1 MTTDAAAG
9 NCNGRSLTLNAG
21 SSSIKFALFSA
32 PDARRLWSGA
42 IERIGPD
49 ARLSVKGA
57 ASSATFTATP
67 IAAPDHASA
76 IKCVLA
82 CARDAV
88 GSDRLVAIGH
98 RIVHGGPDFCAAR
111 RLNAATIAALH
122 QLVPLDPDHM
132 PPELALVAAA
142 GRHFPGTPQF
152 ACFDTAFHHD
162 LPRVAQLIAIPQRSQ
177 TGMLR
182 RYGFHGLSYE
192 YLMRELH
199 RLAGP
204 QAGDGRIVLAHL
216 GSGSSLSAVHRGR
229 PMETSMGF
237 TPASGVMMATRSGD
251 IDPGLAAYLAHSEAM
266 TPAQFHHMVNF
277 ESGLLGV
284 SQSSGDMQVLLDR
297 SPDDTKAA
305 DAVDLYCHLVKQRI
319 GAFAATLGGLDTLV
333 FSGGIGENAPAIRA
347 QICDGLGFLG
357 ITLDTGRN
365 MAGAPVISTSGA
377 VTVRVIATDEEAM
390 IAHHVAGLIAPT
402 PPAG

>member
-1 MTTDAAAG
+1 MTVEEPAVDTG
-9 NCNGRSLTLNAG
+9 NGRSLTLNAG
-21 SSSIKFALFSA
+21 SSSIKFALFA
-32 PDARRLWSGA
+32 VPGARRLWSGTVD
-42 IERIGPD
+42 RIGPD
-49 ARLSVKGA
+49 ARLVIQ
-57 ASSATFTATP
+57 SARSTATP
-67 IAAPDHASA
+67 ITAPDHASA
-76 IKCVLA
+76 ITCVLA
-82 CARDAV
+82 CVRDML
-88 GSDRLVAIGH
+88 GSDGLVAIGH

-111 RLNAATIAALH
+111 RLDAETIAVLYR
-122 QLVPLDPDHM
+122 LVPLDPDHM

-142 GRHFPGTPQF
+142 GRQFSGTPQF

-162 LPRVAQLIAIPQRSQ
+162 LPRVAQLLAIPRRSQ

-199 RLAGP
+199 RLAG
-204 QAGDGRIVLAHL
+204 AAAADGRIILAHL

-229 PMETSMGF
+229 PVETSMGF
-237 TPASGVMMATRSGD
+237 TPASGVMMAKRSGD
-251 IDPGLAAYLAHSEAM
+251 IDPGLAAYLAQSEAM

-297 SPDDTKAA
+297 LPDDTSAA
-305 DAVDLYCHLVKQRI
+305 DAVNLYCHLVKQRI

-347 QICDGLGFLG
+347 QICDGLSFLG
-357 ITLDTGRN
+357 VTLGADHN
-365 MAGAPVISTSGA
+365 VAGAPVISTSGA
-377 VTVRVIATDEEAM
+377 VTVRVIATDEEAV
-390 IAHHVAGLIAPT
+390 IARHVARLIAPV

>member
-1 MTTDAAAG
+1 MTAEEAAVDTS
-9 NCNGRSLTLNAG
+9 NGSSLTLNAG
-21 SSSIKFALFSA
+21 SSSIKFALFSV
-32 PDARRLWSGA
+32 PGARGLWSGTVD
-42 IERIGPD
+42 RIGPD
-49 ARLSVKGA
+49 ARLVIQ
-57 ASSATFTATP
+57 SARSTATP
-67 IAAPDHASA
+67 ITAPDHARA

-82 CARDAV
+82 CVCDTL
-88 GSDRLVAIGH
+88 GSDALVAIGH

-111 RLNAATIAALH
+111 RLDAATIAALH
-122 QLVPLDPDHM
+122 RLVPLDPDHM
-132 PPELALVAAA
+132 PPELELVAAS
-142 GRHFPGTPQF
+142 GRQFPGTPQF

-162 LPRVAQLIAIPQRSQ
+162 LPRVAQLLAIPRRSQ
-177 TGMLR
+177 TGTLR

-199 RLAGP
+199 RLAG
-204 QAGDGRIVLAHL
+204 AAAADGRIILAHL

-251 IDPGLAAYLAHSEAM
+251 IDPGLAAYLAQSEAM

-284 SQSSGDMQVLLDR
+284 SQSSGEMQVLLDR
-297 SPDDTKAA
+297 SPEDTNAA
-305 DAVDLYCHLVKQRI
+305 DAVNLDCHLIKQRI

-333 FSGGIGENAPAIRA
+333 FWGGIGENAPAIRA

-357 ITLDTGRN
+357 ITIDARRN
-365 MAGAPVISTSGA
+365 MVGEAAISA
-377 VTVRVIATDEEAM
+377 ANAITVRVIATDEETM
-390 IAHHVAGLIAPT
+390 IAHHIAGLTGNAR
-402 PPAG
+402 PAG